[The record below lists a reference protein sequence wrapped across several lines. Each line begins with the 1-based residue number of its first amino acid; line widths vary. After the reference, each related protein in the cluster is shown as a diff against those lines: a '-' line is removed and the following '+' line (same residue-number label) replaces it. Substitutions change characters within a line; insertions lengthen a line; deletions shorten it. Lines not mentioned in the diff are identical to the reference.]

1 MKNEGDLNVHCM
13 ERKNILRLIV
23 VFFFFFLP
31 GLLMIGSHLEGDGD
45 ETVNSSASAAAV
57 ADRDS
62 ST

>member
-1 MKNEGDLNVHCM
+1 M

-23 VFFFFFLP
+23 VFFVFLP

-45 ETVNSSASAAAV
+45 GTVNGSAV

>member
-1 MKNEGDLNVHCM
+1 LHGKKKHIEIDSS
-13 ERKNILRLIV
+13 
-23 VFFFFFLP
+23 FFFFLP

-45 ETVNSSASAAAV
+45 GTINASASAAAA

>member
-1 MKNEGDLNVHCM
+1 M

-45 ETVNSSASAAAV
+45 ETVNSSASAAAI

>member
-1 MKNEGDLNVHCM
+1 LHGKKKHIEIDSS
-13 ERKNILRLIV
+13 
-23 VFFFFFLP
+23 FFFFLP

-45 ETVNSSASAAAV
+45 ETVNGSASAAAV

>member
-1 MKNEGDLNVHCM
+1 M

-23 VFFFFFLP
+23 VVFFFLP

-45 ETVNSSASAAAV
+45 ETVNGSASAV